1 MTRECSYLEL
11 AAAFR
16 EILRGTSRFDD
27 ALRIFDAQ
35 RVRMLALRDVVV
47 DDVVRSIAAAFG
59 ITPLVL
65 LSASHPGRDVA
76 DARALLAHIL
86 VVRGWTAERL
96 ADLLGG
102 DVATVR
108 AMADAVT
115 RRPSL
120 MTIARLALESESLT
134 SDASPDRS
142 GPAGPPSNSLP
153 SCIADAGDAVRRCR
167 DGR

>member
-11 AAAFR
+11 ASAFR
-16 EILRGTSRFDD
+16 EILRETSRFDD

-35 RVRMLALRDVVV
+35 RVRMLALRDVAV
-47 DDVVRSIAAAFG
+47 DDVVQSIAATFG
-59 ITPLVL
+59 MTPAAL
-65 LSASHPGRDVA
+65 LAASRLGRDVA

-86 VVRGWTAERL
+86 VARGWTAERL
-96 ADLLGG
+96 ADLLGE
-102 DVATVR
+102 DVTTVR

-120 MTIARLALESESLT
+120 MTIARLALESASST
-134 SDASPDRS
+134 SHASPDRS
-142 GPAGPPSNSLP
+142 RPAGPPSNSLP
-153 SCIADAGDAVRRCR
+153 SCIADAGDVVLCR